1 VTRLADLTWPEAG
14 GRGEEGA
21 VLLVPVGATEQH
33 GPHLPLSTD
42 TDIALAVA
50 SAAARRLRGAVV
62 APPVAYGSSGE
73 HQGFPGT
80 VSVGADVT
88 ESLLVELVRSA
99 ALTFARGVLVS
110 THGGNAAPV
119 GRAVAVLRSE
129 GRDVRAWGPGWEGD
143 AHAGRTETSLMLV
156 VAPER
161 VRLGAAEAGDTR
173 PVAELLPELR
183 ARGVR
188 AVSPN
193 GVLGDPGEATPREGR
208 DLLQAAVDGLVAFV
222 RGADG
227 GGETGGA
234 GDTEATGGTR

>member
-1 VTRLADLTWPEAG
+1 MTRLADLTWPEAG
-14 GRGEEGA
+14 HRGADGA

-42 TDIALAVA
+42 TDLAVA
-50 SAAARRLRGAVV
+50 VATTAALRLRDAVV
-62 APPVAYGSSGE
+62 APPVSYGSSGE

-80 VSVGADVT
+80 LSIGAEVT

-99 ALTFARGVLVS
+99 AGTFSRVVLVS
-110 THGGNAAPV
+110 THGGNAGPV

-129 GRDVRAWGPGWEGD
+129 GRDVRAWGPRWGGD

-161 VRLGAAEAGDTR
+161 VHLGAAEAGDTR
-173 PVAELLPELR
+173 PVTELLADLR
-183 ARGVR
+183 RLGVR

-208 DLLQAAVDGLVAFV
+208 ELLQAAVDGLVAFV
-222 RGADG
+222 RGTGVDEGTGAADG
-227 GGETGGA
+227 
-234 GDTEATGGTR
+234 

>member
-14 GRGEEGA
+14 RRAGDGA

-42 TDIALAVA
+42 TDLAAAVA
-50 SAAARRLRGAVV
+50 TAAARRLRDAMV

-80 VSVGADVT
+80 LSVGAEVT

-99 ALTFARGVLVS
+99 TATFGRVVLVS
-110 THGGNAAPV
+110 THGGNAGPV
-119 GRAVAVLRSE
+119 GRAVALLRSE
-129 GRDVRAWGPGWEGD
+129 GRDVRAWGPGWGGD

-161 VRLGAAEAGDTR
+161 VHLGAAEAGDTR
-173 PVAELLPELR
+173 PVAELLPELQR
-183 ARGVR
+183 IGVR

-193 GVLGDPGEATPREGR
+193 GVLGDPGEATPRQGR
-208 DLLQAAVDGLVAFV
+208 DLLQAAVDGLVGFV
-222 RGADG
+222 RGAGSDQG
-227 GGETGGA
+227 TGGR
-234 GDTEATGGTR
+234 DD